1 MVAKAQ
7 DKGAIVLRTVGKA
20 ADARRA
26 IDCGVDVVGA
36 QGGES
41 GGHVR
46 GSAAVL
52 ALGASSAW
60 VGTRCLDSEEV
71 ERYPDYQQRI
81 FEASENDTG
90 YLENLFDVYWPD
102 APHRVLRNSTVD
114 AWGAAGRPPSGERSG
129 EGELVANSL
138 KPPV

>member
-1 MVAKAQ
+1 MFAGRSRHCRLSPAVVDAVGDVPVVVAG
-7 DKGAIVLRTVGKA
+7 DI
-20 ADARRA
+20 AD
-26 IDCGVDVVGA
+26 
-36 QGGES
+36 S
-41 GGHVR
+41 R
-46 GSAAVL
+46 GLAAVL
-52 ALGASSAW
+52 ALGASTAW

-90 YLENLFDVYWPD
+90 YLENLFDVCWPD